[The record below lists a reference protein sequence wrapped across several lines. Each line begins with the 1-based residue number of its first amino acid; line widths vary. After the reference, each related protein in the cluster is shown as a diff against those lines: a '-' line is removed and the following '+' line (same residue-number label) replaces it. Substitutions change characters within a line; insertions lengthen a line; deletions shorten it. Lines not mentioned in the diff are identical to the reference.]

1 MKKLIAFLVFALLL
15 STVLSP
21 RTVYA
26 QGAGQ
31 ADLLERAYSTDSYEL
46 LCQFFDNW
54 HQEVTPNEAE
64 ASDPWLKEAY
74 KVYAAV
80 CQPEVLA
87 QWHVS
92 MSEKPFLIVQGRIWK
107 VGYLQQSDR
116 FFRKGDVPFDLRF
129 TVVDSSVEFR
139 PNLLVDSVTT
149 VYLTDGYK
157 KLAKEFFATY
167 HLPPL
172 KFDLPDIADA
182 DSDEEASQP
191 IGFTAE
197 YDEELNRGQ
206 FLRKYVSDVNP
217 CYFSGWRIRPFFTI
231 GEIVFSPSRKYA
243 IVEYSIHSHGS
254 GGIFVMEKRHGRWT
268 FLRDYSISVWS
279 HGC

>member
-1 MKKLIAFLVFALLL
+1 MKKFVAFLAFALLL
-15 STVLSP
+15 SVVLSP
-21 RTVYA
+21 RTASA

-31 ADLLERAYSTDSYEL
+31 VDLLERACSTDSYEL
-46 LCQFFDNW
+46 LHQFFDNW
-54 HQEVTPNEAE
+54 HQELASNEAE
-64 ASDPWLKEAY
+64 AADPWLKEAY
-74 KVYAAV
+74 EVYAAV

-92 MSEKPFLIVQGRIWK
+92 MSKKPFLIVQGDIWK
-107 VGYLQQSDR
+107 VGYLQQNNH
-116 FFRKGDVPFDLRF
+116 FFRKGHIPFVLRF
-129 TVVDSSVEFR
+129 TVVDSAVAFR
-139 PNLLVDSVTT
+139 PKLQVDSVVT
-149 VYLTDGYK
+149 VYLTDGYE

-182 DSDEEASQP
+182 DSDEGDTQL
-191 IGFTAE
+191 IGLTAE

-206 FLRKYVSDVNP
+206 FLRKYVGDVNP

-254 GGIFVMEKRHGRWT
+254 GGIFVMEKRHGKWT
-268 FLRDYSISVWS
+268 FLRDSSISVWS

>member
-1 MKKLIAFLVFALLL
+1 MKKLVAFLALTLLL
-15 STVLSP
+15 SAVLSP
-21 RTVYA
+21 RTAFA
-26 QGAGQ
+26 QGVGQ

-46 LCQFFDNW
+46 LHQFFDNW
-54 HQEVTPNEAE
+54 HQELASNEAE
-64 ASDPWLKEAY
+64 AADPWLKEAY
-74 KVYAAV
+74 EVYAAV

-92 MSEKPFLIVQGRIWK
+92 MSEKPFLIVQGDIWK
-107 VGYLQQSDR
+107 VGYLQQSNR
-116 FFRKGDVPFDLRF
+116 FFREGEIPYDLSF
-129 TVVDSSVEFR
+129 TVVDSAVAFR
-139 PNLLVDSVTT
+139 PKLQVDSVVT

-157 KLAKEFFATY
+157 KMVKDFTETY

-172 KFDLPDIADA
+172 HFELPDIIDT
-182 DSDEEASQP
+182 DGNVENREP
-191 IGFTAE
+191 IGLTAE
-197 YDEELNRGQ
+197 HDEELNRGQ

-243 IVEYSIHSHGS
+243 IVEYSIHSHEG
-254 GGIFVMEKRHGRWT
+254 GGIFVMEKRHGKWT
-268 FLRDYSISVWS
+268 FLRDSSISVWS